1 MALSLQE
8 EQRSQD
14 LSWEQLPEDVGDLEL
29 ARKLQEEEDQRASQY
44 YQEQE
49 PAAAATAAEGQVK
62 AYCRW
67 RRVMARGRLSMRK
80 MPGLVPGTS
89 PSGSGHSRAENGAWD
104 SLGCSLGAT

>member
-49 PAAAATAAEGQVK
+49 PAATAAATAPTIPTTAEGQVK
-62 AYCRW
+62 VYW
-67 RRVMARGRLSMRK
+67 QL
-80 MPGLVPGTS
+80 
-89 PSGSGHSRAENGAWD
+89 
-104 SLGCSLGAT
+104 